1 MVIRPNRESATGW
14 TRGRKAARASS
25 HDRLNEPGWARN
37 VFWLPAGREEGVR
50 RERTSVRRRRPVRHP
65 DRTGHVGT
73 RWVTER
79 IPSRV
84 GRRASESTT
93 EMTGTNYTLDAARNG
108 PEKQRQLL
116 REERLADGNHFSLLT
131 ARANG

>member
-50 RERTSVRRRRPVRHP
+50 CARTQVHARQTGRSPAP
-65 DRTGHVGT
+65 DVT
-73 RWVTER
+73 RWIQMGDGTDR
-79 IPSRV
+79 LPQGKS
-84 GRRASESTT
+84 ASESTT

-116 REERLADGNHFSLLT
+116 REERLADGNRFSLLT